1 MALDKKKGAFP
12 VLSII
17 GQPVY
22 TNMKEKEQ
30 ESCNRHFHALSLQCQ
45 KDKTFPQTNN
55 KIINLKYMKAKSFLK
70 NAKMLATALVC
81 LMVSNSCLA
90 DDKPIP
96 VEKLPAA
103 AKTFVQ
109 NNFQGKTILFAA
121 KDWNTY
127 ECHLNDGTQID
138 FRKDGTWD
146 KVDCNMAA
154 VPVAI
159 IPETIQN
166 YVKANFPDTFITKI
180 DKERHGYDVELSN
193 NLELKFNQQGVLIG
207 MDD

>member
-1 MALDKKKGAFP
+1 
-12 VLSII
+12 
-17 GQPVY
+17 
-22 TNMKEKEQ
+22 
-30 ESCNRHFHALSLQCQ
+30 
-45 KDKTFPQTNN
+45 
-55 KIINLKYMKAKSFLK
+55 MKAKSFLK
-70 NAKMLATALVC
+70 NAKMLAMALVC

-146 KVDCNMAA
+146 RVDCNLAA